1 MTLALDISIDN
12 ESSIVDI
19 YDKIFSTNNGSIY
32 NRCIDNKNYGDKHRI
47 SILKE
52 QIHQIS
58 RDIAMW
64 MFENRPFEAVIPKI
78 EYDKICGNNINRIK
92 FNQQDVAIGNYFEL
106 VHHTDGMGGQ
116 EICFIHRSIYEY
128 FIVDAI
134 FSNIEEY
141 MLELTEENKEKVA

>member
-1 MTLALDISIDN
+1 
-12 ESSIVDI
+12 
-19 YDKIFSTNNGSIY
+19 
-32 NRCIDNKNYGDKHRI
+32 
-47 SILKE
+47 
-52 QIHQIS
+52 
-58 RDIAMW
+58 MW